1 MNTGLTLFNKMAPFL
16 IENATNQ
23 VDRITENMIQQA
35 IQKGGKEI
43 EK

>member
-1 MNTGLTLFNKMAPFL
+1 MTPFL
-16 IENATNQ
+16 KENATNQ
-23 VDRITENMIQQA
+23 VDRVTENIIQQA

>member
-1 MNTGLTLFNKMAPFL
+1 MAPFL

>member
-1 MNTGLTLFNKMAPFL
+1 MTPFL
-16 IENATNQ
+16 TENATNQ
-23 VDRITENMIQQA
+23 VDRVTENIIQQA